1 MTVACEMCHWS
12 SKWHPVTPASSG
24 LSSANSEAKAA
35 MSEDGGSFWATF
47 GGGGSDGAPQ
57 AGAFVNPLLR
67 GKAISTKHPCQT

>member
-1 MTVACEMCHWS
+1 
-12 SKWHPVTPASSG
+12 
-24 LSSANSEAKAA
+24 